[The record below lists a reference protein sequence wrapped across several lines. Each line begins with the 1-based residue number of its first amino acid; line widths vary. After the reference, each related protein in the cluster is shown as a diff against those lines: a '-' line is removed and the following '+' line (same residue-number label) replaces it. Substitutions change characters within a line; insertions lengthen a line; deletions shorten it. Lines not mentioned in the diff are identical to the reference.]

1 MRNLLA
7 RIAGRAVER
16 PTPVIVAAV
25 LLTLIGAVAALRLQ
39 ADRSPDSLVNRG
51 SGTYAATQ
59 RFYDQFGD
67 EPVEI
72 LVKGDLRQL
81 LLTDNVGRLLALES
95 CLSGK
100 APGGHVISGQPA
112 PPACAAIARLDPSA
126 VVFGPATFLNQFA
139 IQATKL
145 FGQQQQAT
153 TVQAQQAALRA
164 AAQAKKAGLSA
175 AEQQQAGLLAAQ
187 QVLARFERQIRTLAF
202 QYGQTGLPRLN
213 DPRYVSSVICDDRL
227 PGCTPKARL
236 SGIVPSSDAALISVR
251 LRPGLSDSQRSEA
264 ISLFRDA
271 VADPTFQLHKGA
283 TFGTQPS
290 YVVSGVP
297 VVFEGLAQELSTQIF
312 ILLAA
317 ALAAMVITLAAVFR
331 SPLRLLPL
339 AIALG
344 ATGIVFGFLS
354 LAGGSLTMASIAV
367 LPVLIGLSVDYA
379 IQFQARFL
387 EAVRAGSS
395 PPRAAVEAAASGGPV
410 IATAGLAT
418 VAGFAVLVLSPIPM
432 VRGFA
437 LLLVLGIVIAFV
449 LALTVG
455 LSALSLLHQRRLP
468 TEQPGSARLA
478 GARGRLGSAFGPS
491 SRLGVAFVRPR
502 AAVARAAAGLRGTG
516 AAFGSRGRAAG
527 RRALALSIAA
537 PGRVLAIAALVAIVG
552 WGVGTR
558 IPVISDIRQLVPRDL
573 PALQNVDQ
581 LEQAT
586 GISGLTYVTV
596 TAPDLS
602 DPTVISWMHD
612 FEQRV
617 LSRHGFGGRF
627 QSCKS
632 AQTQICPET
641 SLPDFLYAG
650 GQTAP
655 SRQRITNDLRL
666 LPQYVAQALVTTDP
680 ATGKPGNTG
689 VITFGIKVMP
699 FDQQKELID
708 DIRAQVN
715 PPGTDNDPPPG
726 VSAQVLG
733 LPVLAADANS
743 ALSGSRYLVTIAG
756 LLAVA
761 LVLIAAYRSA
771 SRALVPLIPIVLA
784 TGWSSLVLW
793 VAHVPLNPMSATL
806 GALVI
811 AIATE
816 FSVLLSARYH
826 EERRRGGTMGEAL
839 RRAYARTGAAVL
851 ASGTTAIAGFA
862 VLVFTDIRMLRDFG
876 LVTVFDLGVA
886 LVGVLLVL
894 PAALVWSEGGF
905 EPLATL
911 VARLRRRGR
920 PAPADAG

>member
-39 ADRSPDSLVNRG
+39 ADRSPSSLVNKG

-59 RFYDQFGD
+59 SFYDEFGG

-81 LLTDNVGRLLALES
+81 LLTNNLGRLLALES

-100 APGGHVISGQPA
+100 APGGEVFKGQPA
-112 PPACAAIARLDPSA
+112 PPPCAAIAQLNPSA

-139 IQATKL
+139 IEANKLLGEQSQATILKARQAAQQAL
-145 FGQQQQAT
+145 LKARRAGASPRVQQQAAT
-153 TVQAQQAALRA
+153 AA
-164 AAQAKKAGLSA
+164 G
-175 AEQQQAGLLAAQ
+175 Q
-187 QVLARFERQIRTLAF
+187 QVLLQF
-202 QYGQTGLPRLN
+202 QQQLQGIALRYGQTGPPRIN
-213 DPRYVSSVICDDRL
+213 DPKYVEGVICDSRL

-236 SGIVPSSDAALISVR
+236 AAIVPSPTSALISVR
-251 LRPGLSDSQRSEA
+251 LRPGLSDSQVEQA
-264 ISLFRDA
+264 ISLFRQA
-271 VADPTFQLHKGA
+271 VVYQDPSGHNDFQLHGGA
-283 TFGTQPS
+283 LDATPPG

-317 ALAAMVITLAAVFR
+317 ALAAMVIALALVFR

-339 AIALG
+339 AVALG
-344 ATGIVFGFLS
+344 AAGIAFGFLS
-354 LAGGSLTMASIAV
+354 LIGGSLTMASIAV

-379 IQFQARFL
+379 IQFQARFV
-387 EAVRAGSS
+387 EAAQGGSS
-395 PPRAAVEAAASGGPV
+395 PPRAAVEAAARGGPV

-418 VAGFAVLVLSPIPM
+418 AAGFLVLVLSPIPM

-437 LLLVLGIVIAFV
+437 LLLVLGIAIAFA

-455 LSALSLLHQRRLP
+455 LSTLSLLSPSRNKPARAPGSRRLVS
-468 TEQPGSARLA
+468 SAL
-478 GARGRLGSAFGPS
+478 S
-491 SRLGVAFVRPR
+491 RPR
-502 AAVARAAAGLRGTG
+502 AAITRARVAVDGRLDPIVSRARLV
-516 AAFGSRGRAAG
+516 GS
-527 RRALALSIAA
+527 RALAYSIAA
-537 PGRVLAIAALVAIVG
+537 PARVLVVAGLCAVVG

-558 IPVISDIRQLVPRDL
+558 IPVISDIRQLVPHDL

-596 TAPDLS
+596 TAPDLT
-602 DPTVISWMHD
+602 DPAVISWMHD

-617 LSRHGFGGRF
+617 LERHGFSGSF
-627 QSCKS
+627 PSCQ
-632 AQTQICPET
+632 AEQTQICPEI
-641 SLPDFLYAG
+641 SLPDFLYG
-650 GQTAP
+650 SGDTAP
-655 SRQRITNDLRL
+655 TQSRIRTDLKL
-666 LPQYVAQALVTTDP
+666 LPRYVAQAMVSTDP
-680 ATGKPGNTG
+680 KTGKPGNTG

-708 DIRAQVN
+708 DIRAQIN
-715 PPGTDNDPPPG
+715 PPGTNEDPPQG
-726 VSAQVLG
+726 VSAQVVG

-743 ALSGSRYLVTIAG
+743 ALSGSRYLVTIIG
-756 LLAVA
+756 LVAVA
-761 LVLIAAYRSA
+761 LVLLAVYRSA
-771 SRALVPLIPIVLA
+771 SRALVPLIPIVWA

-793 VAHVPLNPMSATL
+793 ITGVPLNPMSATL

-816 FSVLLSARYH
+816 FSVLISARYH
-826 EERRRGGTMGEAL
+826 EERIRGGTMGEAL
-839 RRAYARTGAAVL
+839 RRTYARTGAAVM
-851 ASGTTAIAGFA
+851 ASGITAIAGFA
-862 VLVFTDIRMLRDFG
+862 VLAFTDIRMLRDFG
-876 LVTVFDLGVA
+876 LVTVLDLGVA
-886 LVGVLLVL
+886 LLGVLLVL

-905 EPLATL
+905 EPFAGLI
-911 VARLRRRGR
+911 ARLRRRGR